1 MTLVAK
7 PHTSRSF
14 TTAKDKVLVAIK
26 ELSESRRN
34 VRASRVG
41 GIRLLITYHS
51 GSNGFSAGDRDA
63 VAVGA
68 SEFARYSREVT
79 KDVGRDKWMG
89 DHDTNRTCMI
99 FPHHYLAGRDPEMN
113 LHDVVW

>member
-1 MTLVAK
+1 MTRVAK
-7 PHTSRSF
+7 SHTSRSF

-26 ELSESRRN
+26 ELSESRQN

-41 GIRLLITYHS
+41 GIRLLITYRL

-68 SEFARYSREVT
+68 SEFARDSREVT
-79 KDVGRDKWMG
+79 KDVGRDKWM
-89 DHDTNRTCMI
+89 
-99 FPHHYLAGRDPEMN
+99 
-113 LHDVVW
+113 